1 MSGCEE
7 PPAQRLLGNGRG
19 VRVTEMIARHDDPR
33 VEVPLSPAMLRTVC
47 GTEDLSQISC
57 LEICVDTRENTL
69 GNIGACLPGLVELR
83 LNNSAMASV
92 RDLGSTLAHLQVL
105 RLSRCCLQ
113 DLDGVI
119 PFTHLKELYLAYNS
133 VSDLSQLSML
143 DQLQVLDVEGNDVDD
158 LVQVQNLAF
167 CSQLHTLSLQGNPVC
182 VRPHPGASQGSEYSY
197 RVAVRELVPQLRY
210 LDDVR
215 VEEEGPGSISS
226 TMGEEWAVVRDAIRD
241 RNSTQTAAQDAAPA
255 EEEGGAWPQSRPS
268 PRLPGC
274 TRTMTSPLRRPM
286 TSSNPVAMTSPLRSP
301 MTSPSSRTMTSPS
314 SRKMT
319 SPLRSPMTSPSSR
332 TMTSPSPVTM
342 TSPLRSPMTSPSSRT
357 MTSPI
362 SRPMTSP
369 LRSPMTSPSSRTM
382 TSPIF
387 RTMTSPSSRTMTS
400 PSSRTMTSP
409 ISRPTTSPF
418 SRAMMS
424 PSSRPMSS
432 PCSSTSPR
440 PVSSL
445 GIRPFSAGSDPS
457 EGGDAGASSLT
468 HGAGNILF
476 CGNPVQALRARREN
490 LRVRAVDQS
499 HSKHITT
506 RNPTTMALTAPSSPC
521 GPPGRLPLHVS
532 EPPSDPGEPRPEGP
546 GVGDRSDVLEDL
558 RAWRRQHAK
567 RLQLIEKDR
576 QPEVL
581 KVNHSDEDCD
591 DDEEEDDDDDD
602 LGVSNTDESSE
613 ECEADEEE
621 RRDKGR
627 QPASPDSSFVSLS
640 PDSPSVSLLP
650 NSRPVSLCADSP
662 MVSLSPDSASASLS
676 PDQPQNEADRPRLLS
691 PLTTPSPPPPPPRGP
706 SPVAP
711 ATRRPSGLRTQR
723 RRLLPVTGGTLEVSE
738 DRRQQEQPLVGA
750 GTPRRDPGQCA
761 TRAPEQGPL
770 RPLTEP
776 GPPTSRSGA
785 TRHQCKVMDI
795 STVPPATARP
805 PDGPDSTGGKTANAA
820 LQNQLQ
826 RYALKPSRGSPP
838 LD

>member
-1 MSGCEE
+1 ESEGIELG
-7 PPAQRLLGNGRG
+7 PAGNFPGRNSETG
-19 VRVTEMIARHDDPR
+19 
-33 VEVPLSPAMLRTVC
+33 L
-47 GTEDLSQISC
+47 C
-57 LEICVDTRENTL
+57 LH
-69 GNIGACLPGLVELR
+69 
-83 LNNSAMASV
+83 S
-92 RDLGSTLAHLQVL
+92 DLGSTLAHLQVL

-182 VRPHPGASQGSEYSY
+182 VRPHPGASQVGSEYSY

-241 RNSTQTAAQDAAPA
+241 RNSTQTAAQDGVSPA

-468 HGAGNILF
+468 HGG
-476 CGNPVQALRARREN
+476 
-490 LRVRAVDQS
+490 
-499 HSKHITT
+499 
-506 RNPTTMALTAPSSPC
+506 
-521 GPPGRLPLHVS
+521 
-532 EPPSDPGEPRPEGP
+532 
-546 GVGDRSDVLEDL
+546 
-558 RAWRRQHAK
+558 W
-567 RLQLIEKDR
+567 
-576 QPEVL
+576 
-581 KVNHSDEDCD
+581 
-591 DDEEEDDDDDD
+591 
-602 LGVSNTDESSE
+602 
-613 ECEADEEE
+613 
-621 RRDKGR
+621 
-627 QPASPDSSFVSLS
+627 
-640 PDSPSVSLLP
+640 
-650 NSRPVSLCADSP
+650 
-662 MVSLSPDSASASLS
+662 
-676 PDQPQNEADRPRLLS
+676 
-691 PLTTPSPPPPPPRGP
+691 
-706 SPVAP
+706 
-711 ATRRPSGLRTQR
+711 
-723 RRLLPVTGGTLEVSE
+723 
-738 DRRQQEQPLVGA
+738 
-750 GTPRRDPGQCA
+750 
-761 TRAPEQGPL
+761 
-770 RPLTEP
+770 
-776 GPPTSRSGA
+776 
-785 TRHQCKVMDI
+785 
-795 STVPPATARP
+795 
-805 PDGPDSTGGKTANAA
+805 
-820 LQNQLQ
+820 
-826 RYALKPSRGSPP
+826 GS
-838 LD
+838 

>member
-1 MSGCEE
+1 
-7 PPAQRLLGNGRG
+7 
-19 VRVTEMIARHDDPR
+19 
-33 VEVPLSPAMLRTVC
+33 MLRTVC

-274 TRTMTSPLRRPM
+274 TRTMTSPLRRPT
-286 TSSNPVAMTSPLRSP
+286 TSPSPVAMTSPLRSP

-314 SRKMT
+314 SR
-319 SPLRSPMTSPSSR
+319 P
-332 TMTSPSPVTM
+332 
-342 TSPLRSPMTSPSSRT
+342 

-382 TSPIF
+382 TSPSS

-418 SRAMMS
+418 SRAMTS

-602 LGVSNTDESSE
+602 DDDLGVSNDDESSE

-691 PLTTPSPPPPPPRGP
+691 PLTTPSPPPPPPPPPRGP

-723 RRLLPVTGGTLEVSE
+723 RRLLPVTGGTLGVSE

-776 GPPTSRSGA
+776 GHPTSRSGA